1 MVKLR
6 KGGEL
11 DVKNTNHR
19 RHYCDSRVGSLC
31 ADN

>member
-11 DVKNTNHR
+11 DVKNINHR
-19 RHYCDSRVGSLC
+19 RHYCHSRIGTLC
-31 ADN
+31 VND